1 MRPHVSRE
9 DQWYHVAHVRI
20 AANSH
25 FCRTASATVPESK
38 RRWRRSEIST
48 PLISSLHL
56 LRVGRL
62 KVPPREVS
70 ALLRDAAFLQV
81 CSACTMALNT
91 REKKRDADV
100 PLFCACLVA
109 DADVLF
115 PERWPGLRAWRQG
128 AGEGVQVREA
138 ARRRAVVLRVPAGT
152 RVIDSSSSA
161 R

>member
-1 MRPHVSRE
+1 MEALR
-9 DQWYHVAHVRI
+9 DKY
-20 AANSH
+20 
-25 FCRTASATVPESK
+25 
-38 RRWRRSEIST
+38 

-62 KVPPREVS
+62 KVPPETTAREVS

-91 REKKRDADV
+91 REKKRDADL

-138 ARRRAVVLRVPAGT
+138 ARRRAVVLCVPAGT

>member
-1 MRPHVSRE
+1 
-9 DQWYHVAHVRI
+9 
-20 AANSH
+20 
-25 FCRTASATVPESK
+25 
-38 RRWRRSEIST
+38 
-48 PLISSLHL
+48 LISSLHL

-115 PERWPGLRAWRQG
+115 PERWPMPTWRHQG
-128 AGEGVQVREA
+128 CVLGGKVRVKAYKYEK
-138 ARRRAVVLRVPAGT
+138 LRVGEQWCFAC
-152 RVIDSSSSA
+152 RLVRA
-161 R
+161 